1 MLNERKLSETELDT
15 RVGSVKGLLKN
26 KRSLVKKYGKDA
38 EKVMYGIATKQAK
51 KKVENMNLDR
61 IKDMV
66 EAALKNP
73 DAADLNKDG
82 KLSGYEKKRGAAIE
96 KNTTDVSEALTDN
109 QREGLMD
116 LQDILD
122 RAAQLGEE
130 AKEVIA
136 SHFPEE
142 LVRAEAYDVFNFGSS
157 TNQYDT
163 TLESLISDI
172 EQESEEEDLDE
183 NSINEQLNPEVSK
196 KVNQFIKAMAKR
208 YGYEEQDAVHA
219 IMSAL
224 KQRKFDLGLNEV
236 DNSDMAMKLRADKI
250 NKAKAKHPDTKF
262 AVGKENNIQRDAKIK
277 ELEAKRAQIMR
288 DMEQEA
294 EPEGGK
300 IADKYGSE
308 LNKIDQ
314 VLLKLRGTKNVSEDE
329 EEDARND
336 ADYEAGWSDDPRLD
350 EDIDIGHQD
359 DEPQMLKSDLY
370 RIAKYS
376 AELYKM
382 IDTYDNMEQEVDFPH
397 WWQAKVIKARDLMV
411 GAKHYLDGEEKVDQI
426 DAMLDLPVEEDI
438 ELSDKEMETLH
449 KDGSIEKNDTKV
461 SYKINKEELKQK
473 IKEKLTKSTSVKKY
487 IDDFKKSDAPQFK
500 GKSKDKK
507 RQMAVAAKLSKQND

>member
-1 MLNERKLSETELDT
+1 MNKMKVSQLTNLIKEALDNAPVDGT
-15 RVGSVKGLLKN
+15 RSGNIESLKNSKYTLTSDVKGA
-26 KRSLVKKYGKDA
+26 RIG
-38 EKVMYGIATKQAK
+38 
-51 KKVENMNLDR
+51 DR
-61 IKDMV
+61 IVTLPTGTVLYNKPGGLFADIEGKMLMV
-66 EAALKNP
+66 KQEPKTLQSIEDNSGSLDEIDNSDLAMKVRAAK
-73 DAADLNKDG
+73 
-82 KLSGYEKKRGAAIE
+82 I
-96 KNTTDVSEALTDN
+96 
-109 QREGLMD
+109 
-116 LQDILD
+116 
-122 RAAQLGEE
+122 RAAQ
-130 AKEVIA
+130 AK
-136 SHFPEE
+136 
-142 LVRAEAYDVFNFGSS
+142 N
-157 TNQYDT
+157 
-163 TLESLISDI
+163 
-172 EQESEEEDLDE
+172 
-183 NSINEQLNPEVSK
+183 
-196 KVNQFIKAMAKR
+196 
-208 YGYEEQDAVHA
+208 
-219 IMSAL
+219 
-224 KQRKFDLGLNEV
+224 
-236 DNSDMAMKLRADKI
+236 
-250 NKAKAKHPDTKF
+250 PDTKF
-262 AVGKENNIQRDAKIK
+262 AVGRENNIQRDAKIK

-382 IDTYDNMEQEVDFPH
+382 IDTYDNMEQEADFPH